1 MCEYA
6 FFLFCAESLVFV
18 VARRACNILVAE
30 ETGIANR
37 RQALRRGRRV
47 GGRIKEG
54 MIRSVGD
61 VYSLFWRATRF
72 GGKYLRRRGMILFTV
87 VTALSAQLDFL
98 DISGTYQP
106 NRGTV
111 DATVR
116 NTLNNHN
123 NPDQRL
129 KVFTL

>member
-1 MCEYA
+1 
-6 FFLFCAESLVFV
+6 
-18 VARRACNILVAE
+18 
-30 ETGIANR
+30 
-37 RQALRRGRRV
+37 
-47 GGRIKEG
+47 
-54 MIRSVGD
+54 
-61 VYSLFWRATRF
+61 
-72 GGKYLRRRGMILFTV
+72 MILFTV